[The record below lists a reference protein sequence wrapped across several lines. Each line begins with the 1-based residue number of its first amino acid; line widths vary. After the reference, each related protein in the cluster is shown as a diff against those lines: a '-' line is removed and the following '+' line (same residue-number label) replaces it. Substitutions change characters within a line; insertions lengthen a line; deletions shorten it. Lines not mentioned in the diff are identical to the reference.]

1 MSTTIINR
9 KWGAVLRLVS
19 YLWIVAMLY
28 LLAHYEPE
36 YQGMIEHA
44 IRLMYLAVGL
54 CLGRN
59 GRLFRSERLIRK

>member
-9 KWGAVLRLVS
+9 KWGAMLRLIC
-19 YLWIVAMLY
+19 YLWIVALLY
-28 LLAHYEPE
+28 LLAHYEPD
-36 YQGMIEHA
+36 YKDMIEHA

-59 GRLFRSERLIRK
+59 GRLFRAERQIRR